1 MRLLSAPA
9 RAAPDPISVS
19 RLDVFR
25 LLTKGHGWNRAC
37 SRRLEVAKG
46 ALVSLQCAH
55 AIASIESATGLAH
68 WRMTGV
74 KQPLSKQ
81 AIRTRDRFFSALRAI
96 SVRDRNTARTARR
109 VEHQINE
116 ALFQIEKYASTHRQ
130 SSARSVTACQRIAV
144 KWLELAAECAEVD
157 TDLADVLALF
167 SRHWLLTLVGPQRA
181 EAWVLRAEA
190 LVRVLSL
197 RADQRSNRD
206 LRNVAAY
213 DGSQPM
219 VTLVLRGLPRGT
231 QPVDVEVDLADGAII
246 GRADDCDWVLPG
258 EVVSRQ
264 HAKLRYDR
272 ERRAFFISNVSRNG
286 LGLDEDRVLLD
297 GEAEVNVGTLIR
309 IPKEGHYLILVQS
322 IFVPTPGLSVVG
334 LQAHGDEAVELSDVD
349 VDIELDA
356 EVGAEALGP
365 DAAPDAARD
374 DNTSRAP
381 RADVIDMASFMLRD
395 SGGVVAGL
403 MEHYPFMTPAA
414 AECVRRY
421 IYGAPDAEQ
430 VVRALFEDVLSA
442 APSGTTH

>member
-1 MRLLSAPA
+1 M
-9 RAAPDPISVS
+9 
-19 RLDVFR
+19 
-25 LLTKGHGWNRAC
+25 
-37 SRRLEVAKG
+37 
-46 ALVSLQCAH
+46 
-55 AIASIESATGLAH
+55 
-68 WRMTGV
+68 

-96 SVRDRNTARTARR
+96 SVRDRHTARTARR

-130 SSARSVTACQRIAV
+130 SSARSVTACQRIAA

-167 SRHWLLTLVGPQRA
+167 ARHWLLTLVGPQQA

-197 RADQRSNRD
+197 RVDQRGNHDMRD
-206 LRNVAAY
+206 VAAY

-231 QPVDVEVDLADGAII
+231 QPVDVEVDLSDGAII
-246 GRADDCDWVLPG
+246 GRADNCDWVLPG

-272 ERRAFFISNVSRNG
+272 ERRAFFISNMSRNG
-286 LGLDEDRVLLD
+286 LGLDDGRVLLE
-297 GEAEVNVGTLIR
+297 GEAEVNVGTMIR

-334 LQAHGDEAVELSDVD
+334 LHAHGDEAVELSDVD
-349 VDIELDA
+349 VEIDLDA
-356 EVGAEALGP
+356 EELDDPVDPVDPRGRTDARAGAKPASGSALSAMSQGGL
-365 DAAPDAARD
+365 
-374 DNTSRAP
+374 SQSGRAE
-381 RADVIDMASFMLRD
+381 VIDMAAFMLRD

-403 MEHYPFMTPAA
+403 MEHYPFITPAA
-414 AECVRRY
+414 AESVRRY
-421 IYGAPDAEQ
+421 IFSAPDAEQ
-430 VVRALFEDVLSA
+430 VVRALFEDVLSPA
-442 APSGTTH
+442 SVGLAQ

>member
-1 MRLLSAPA
+1 M
-9 RAAPDPISVS
+9 
-19 RLDVFR
+19 
-25 LLTKGHGWNRAC
+25 
-37 SRRLEVAKG
+37 
-46 ALVSLQCAH
+46 
-55 AIASIESATGLAH
+55 
-68 WRMTGV
+68 
-74 KQPLSKQ
+74 
-81 AIRTRDRFFSALRAI
+81 
-96 SVRDRNTARTARR
+96 
-109 VEHQINE
+109 
-116 ALFQIEKYASTHRQ
+116 
-130 SSARSVTACQRIAV
+130 
-144 KWLELAAECAEVD
+144 
-157 TDLADVLALF
+157 
-167 SRHWLLTLVGPQRA
+167 
-181 EAWVLRAEA
+181 LRAEA

-197 RADQRSNRD
+197 RADQRGNRD

-322 IFVPTPGLSVVG
+322 IFVPTHGLSVVG
-334 LQAHGDEAVELSDVD
+334 LQAHVDEAVELSDVD

-356 EVGAEALGP
+356 EVGAEAPGP
-365 DAAPDAARD
+365 DAAPDTARD
-374 DNTSRAP
+374 GNTSRAS

-421 IYGAPDAEQ
+421 VYGAPDAEQ

-442 APSGTTH
+442 PPSGTTR

>member
-1 MRLLSAPA
+1 M
-9 RAAPDPISVS
+9 
-19 RLDVFR
+19 
-25 LLTKGHGWNRAC
+25 
-37 SRRLEVAKG
+37 
-46 ALVSLQCAH
+46 
-55 AIASIESATGLAH
+55 
-68 WRMTGV
+68 

-116 ALFQIEKYASTHRQ
+116 ALFQIEKYAATHRQ

-167 SRHWLLTLVGPQRA
+167 ARHWLLTLVGPQQA

-197 RADQRSNRD
+197 RADQRGNRD
-206 LRNVAAY
+206 MRDVAAY

-219 VTLVLRGLPRGT
+219 ITLVLRGLPRGT
-231 QPVDVEVDLADGAII
+231 QPVDVEVDLADGAVI
-246 GRADDCDWVLPG
+246 GRADHCDWVLPG

-272 ERRAFFISNVSRNG
+272 ERRAFFLSNMSRNG
-286 LGLDEDRVLLD
+286 LGLDDDRVLLE
-297 GEAEVNVGTLIR
+297 GEAEVNVGTVIR

-334 LQAHGDEAVELSDVD
+334 LHAHGDEAVELSDVD
-349 VDIELDA
+349 VDVEIDLDA
-356 EVGAEALGP
+356 EADADAVARNASAGAGTGAHAASAL
-365 DAAPDAARD
+365 APNATLHGA
-374 DNTSRAP
+374 SSKGGRAE
-381 RADVIDMASFMLRD
+381 VIDMAAFMLRD

-403 MEHYPFMTPAA
+403 MEHYPFMTPGA
-414 AECVRRY
+414 AESVRRY
-421 IYGAPDAEQ
+421 IFSAPDAEQ

-442 APSGTTH
+442 APAGITQ